1 VPVKRSPL
9 PHQEV
14 LLMLAAKT
22 ARRQAHCLRWKS
34 PPWDEHHT
42 DWIRLDNDL
51 PKDHVARLIDRAVDL
66 LDLQPYMSTF
76 CAGFGSE
83 SWHPAVLL
91 KLVLYE
97 MNRKV
102 HSAAEWFR
110 DCSEL
115 IPLRW
120 LLKGARPSRATL
132 YQCRQR
138 LTPRLIKRL
147 NRQVLLAARAE
158 EHCPAR
164 RASLDGTFT
173 AARASRHHLLNRK
186 RLDKRLA
193 VLEQAVADDEATAND
208 LGGVVQIRPPRWLAS
223 SPHGRKQQLARYRQ
237 ARLRLLAK
245 MARHE
250 QRQSSRGKSRRQ
262 PVERVVISP
271 REPEAAVG
279 KDKSKV
285 VRPLYDVQF
294 VRDLDSPF
302 LLGYGVFA
310 TNSDSGLLPKML
322 VQTKALCGVVPEEL
336 LADSIY
342 ASVRDLRVCQRRG
355 VTLYAPLQGE
365 KPQRKLA
372 EAVAADESA
381 RRPLP
386 LLPSEGQPPQ
396 AAEATKQPEHPKQG
410 KQPKQP
416 KQSKQSKEVE
426 KLYGKEQ
433 FVWEESSRSYLCP
446 AGQRLQ
452 RVTRARVPRVHGGS
466 VAVEKYGTKACSG
479 CVQRGQCT
487 KSKRGRQ
494 IKRLADEP
502 LVEKLRQRMRSASG
516 KELYRLRKQT
526 IEREFADAAEHR
538 GLRRF
543 WGFGLLLAQIQ
554 VGLLVLLHNLK
565 ALLQPRQT
573 ATTPAA

>member
-1 VPVKRSPL
+1 
-9 PHQEV
+9 
-14 LLMLAAKT
+14 
-22 ARRQAHCLRWKS
+22 
-34 PPWDEHHT
+34 
-42 DWIRLDNDL
+42 
-51 PKDHVARLIDRAVDL
+51 
-66 LDLQPYMSTF
+66 
-76 CAGFGSE
+76 
-83 SWHPAVLL
+83 
-91 KLVLYE
+91 
-97 MNRKV
+97 
-102 HSAAEWFR
+102 
-110 DCSEL
+110 
-115 IPLRW
+115 
-120 LLKGARPSRATL
+120 
-132 YQCRQR
+132 
-138 LTPRLIKRL
+138 
-147 NRQVLLAARAE
+147 
-158 EHCPAR
+158 
-164 RASLDGTFT
+164 
-173 AARASRHHLLNRK
+173 
-186 RLDKRLA
+186 
-193 VLEQAVADDEATAND
+193 
-208 LGGVVQIRPPRWLAS
+208 
-223 SPHGRKQQLARYRQ
+223 
-237 ARLRLLAK
+237 